1 MGVHPNLDWPH
12 KADHFMRPQ
21 GGIACK
27 QVSEVPGKRQ
37 DSLCFLWG
45 DDGRLRAKVALGGVL
60 GGRVSFSLCQ
70 STLQPLSQLRPS
82 PFTMLSFNGN
92 GQCALLSNQHD
103 ETLAARNA
111 GINQ

>member
-1 MGVHPNLDWPH
+1 MV
-12 KADHFMRPQ
+12 
-21 GGIACK
+21 CK

-45 DDGRLRAKVALGGVL
+45 DDGRLRAKVALGGVFGWAL
-60 GGRVSFSLCQ
+60 ILFALQ

-111 GINQ
+111 GINQIASERRIMLSAQWDNN